1 MKKKII
7 YFSIILLFLIGIGR
21 GIKTA
26 GEFKSNSRIIHSMT
40 FGLFGMS
47 EESELIQAGGYEMYT
62 YIETQK
68 NLKRYKEKC
77 IGQPKIWKECD
88 ELYKKLEPYFKK

>member
-1 MKKKII
+1 MKKII
-7 YFSIILLFLIGIGR
+7 YFSIILLCLIGIGR

-26 GEFKSNSRIIHSMT
+26 GEGKSNSRIIHSMT

-47 EESELIQAGGYEMYT
+47 EESELVRAGGVEMYT
-62 YIETQK
+62 YIEFQK

-77 IGQPKIWKECD
+77 VGQRTILKECD
-88 ELYKKLEPYFKK
+88 EFLKKLEPNLKK